1 MRHSKAK
8 SVYQVS
14 GEAKDQET
22 ILRLRAKMEDYVK
35 TDLGKNFSTT
45 SLRWNMMENQ
55 NFSFT
60 LDFYV

>member
-22 ILRLRAKMEDYVK
+22 ILRLSAKMEDYVK

-45 SLRWNMMENQ
+45 SLRWDMMENQ

>member
-35 TDLGKNFSTT
+35 TDLGKKFSTT
-45 SLRWNMMENQ
+45 SLRWDMMENQ
-55 NFSFT
+55 HFSFT
-60 LDFYV
+60 LDFHV

>member
-45 SLRWNMMENQ
+45 SLRWDMMENQ